1 MSVSGVYLLECPYE
15 GVTMLKIGFSKDVVK
30 RLKQHKTSNPY
41 IIPLGYIETEDYK
54 SLEKEIHYKAR
65 FFKVKKEWFL
75 NKEQIKKY
83 FYEHA
88 NYKSY
93 KE

>member
-1 MSVSGVYLLECPYE
+1 MSGVYLLECPYE

-41 IIPLGYIETEDYK
+41 IVPLGYIETVDYK
-54 SLEKEIHYKAR
+54 QLEKDIHYKAR
-65 FFKVKKEWFL
+65 MFKVKKEWFL

-83 FYEHA
+83 FYEHTNFK
-88 NYKSY
+88 NY
-93 KE
+93 EG